1 MKCINALYN
10 GFTHKILIGNKIN
23 NELILF
29 LKKKKFKSKL
39 CIVTDKNVANHHLL
53 SLLKC
58 LKDSNINAEVL
69 ILNPGE
75 KTKSWYNL
83 KKVVEWLISNK
94 VERNDFIV
102 SLGGGVIGDLTGFA
116 CSITRRGMKII
127 HMPTTLLSQV
137 DSSIGGKTGINSSQ
151 GKNLVGTF
159 HHPTLILSDISFL
172 KTLKKREF
180 LSGYAEVVKKALIKD
195 YDFFEWLENKDYNEL
210 RQDKNIIEIIFKS
223 CEIKLNLV
231 RKDEKEQGER
241 ALLNLG
247 HTFGHALETAN
258 HYSKNLLHGEAVIIG
273 CCLALNLSRK
283 FNLIETDQCE
293 RIRNHFKKLNYYTE
307 IKQTNLKNLT
317 AQKLL
322 NIMYQDKKVVSKKLS
337 FILLKRIGEGL
348 IQKNVDADIVK
359 KVLTNSIKG

>member
-1 MKCINALYN
+1 MRSITAIYN
-10 GFTHKILIGNKIN
+10 GFTHKIIIGNKIH

-29 LKKKKFKSKL
+29 LKKKQFKSKL

-53 SLLKC
+53 SLLKS
-58 LKDSNINAEVL
+58 LKDSKINAEVL
-69 ILNPGE
+69 VLNPGE

-83 KKVVEWLISNK
+83 KKVVEWLISNQ

-159 HHPTLILSDISFL
+159 HHPALILSDISFL

-223 CEIKLNLV
+223 CEIKINLV

-273 CCLALNLSRK
+273 CCLALHLSRK
-283 FNLIETDQCE
+283 FNLIDTDQCE
-293 RIRNHFKKLNYYTE
+293 RIRNHFKRLNYYTE
-307 IKQTNLKNLT
+307 IKQTNLKNFT

-322 NIMYQDKKVVSKKLS
+322 NIMYQDKKVVNKKLN

-359 KVLTNSIKG
+359 KILTNSIKG

>member
-1 MKCINALYN
+1 MDKIANYWINFDPGTINTVPNVSFFRFLGSLIDN
-10 GFTHKILIGNKIN
+10 LKGKKVLEIGFLEGADLLECKKRGATIYGIDINPIVVSKIK
-23 NELILF
+23 
-29 LKKKKFKSKL
+29 
-39 CIVTDKNVANHHLL
+39 V
-53 SLLKC
+53 
-58 LKDSNINAEVL
+58 EVL
-69 ILNPGE
+69 VLNPGE
-75 KTKSWYNL
+75 KTKSWFNL
-83 KKVVEWLISNK
+83 KKVVEWLISNQ

-137 DSSIGGKTGINSSQ
+137 DSSIGGKTGINSPQ

-223 CEIKLNLV
+223 CEIKINLV
-231 RKDEKEQGER
+231 QRDEKEQGER

-258 HYSKNLLHGEAVIIG
+258 HYSRNLLHGEAVIIG
-273 CCLALNLSRK
+273 CCLALQLSRK
-283 FNLIETDQCE
+283 FNLINSNQCE
-293 RIRNHFKKLNYYTE
+293 RIINHFKRLNYYTE
-307 IKQTNLKNLT
+307 IKQTNINNFT
-317 AQKLL
+317 AQ
-322 NIMYQDKKVVSKKLS
+322 NY
-337 FILLKRIGEGL
+337 
-348 IQKNVDADIVK
+348 
-359 KVLTNSIKG
+359 

>member
-10 GFTHKILIGNKIN
+10 GSTHKILIGNKIH

-58 LKDSNINAEVL
+58 LKDSKINAEVL
-69 ILNPGE
+69 VLNPGE
-75 KTKSWYNL
+75 RTKSWYNL
-83 KKVVEWLISNK
+83 KKVVEWLISNQ

-283 FNLIETDQCE
+283 FNLIDTDQCE

-307 IKQTNLKNLT
+307 IKQTNLKNST

-322 NIMYQDKKVVSKKLS
+322 NIMYQDKKVVNKKLS

>member
-10 GFTHKILIGNKIN
+10 GFTHKILIGNKIH

-58 LKDSNINAEVL
+58 LKDSKINAEVL
-69 ILNPGE
+69 VLNPGE
-75 KTKSWYNL
+75 RTKSWYNL
-83 KKVVEWLISNK
+83 KKVVEWLISNQ

-137 DSSIGGKTGINSSQ
+137 DSSIGGKTGINSPQ

-283 FNLIETDQCE
+283 FNFIDTDQCE
-293 RIRNHFKKLNYYTE
+293 RIRNHFKKLNYCTE
-307 IKQTNLKNLT
+307 IKQTNLKNFT
-317 AQKLL
+317 AEKLL
-322 NIMYQDKKVVSKKLS
+322 NIMYQDKKVVNKKLS

>member
-10 GFTHKILIGNKIN
+10 GFTHKILIGNKIH

-29 LKKKKFKSKL
+29 LKKKQFKSKL

-53 SLLKC
+53 SLLKS
-58 LKDSNINAEVL
+58 LKDSKINAEVL
-69 ILNPGE
+69 VLNPGE

-83 KKVVEWLISNK
+83 KKVVEWLISNQ

-159 HHPTLILSDISFL
+159 HHPALILSDISFL

-223 CEIKLNLV
+223 CEIKINLV

-283 FNLIETDQCE
+283 FNLIDTDQCE
-293 RIRNHFKKLNYYTE
+293 RIRNHFKKLNFFTE
-307 IKQTNLKNLT
+307 IKQTNLKNFT

-322 NIMYQDKKVVSKKLS
+322 NIMYQDKKVVNKKLS

-359 KVLTNSIKG
+359 EILTNSIKG

>member
-10 GFTHKILIGNKIN
+10 GFTHKILIGNKIH

-29 LKKKKFKSKL
+29 LKKKQFKSKL

-83 KKVVEWLISNK
+83 KKVVEWLISNQ

-116 CSITRRGMKII
+116 SSITRRGMKII

-273 CCLALNLSRK
+273 CCLALHLSRK
-283 FNLIETDQCE
+283 FNLIDTDQCE
-293 RIRNHFKKLNYYTE
+293 RIRNHFKKLDYYTE
-307 IKQTNLKNLT
+307 IKQTNLKNFS

-322 NIMYQDKKVVSKKLS
+322 NIMYQDKKVVNKKLS